1 MDTSLIWEKVNG
13 QGLVNFRNLMDS
25 HFNFLYPQNN
35 NPLSPS
41 KNKSYHGQNLFD
53 IGWMVNFRGYAN
65 FVYCRVTVKGET
77 VKIFETFHGQI
88 CGQD

>member
-35 NPLSPS
+35 NPLSPIQ
-41 KNKSYHGQNLFD
+41 KQELTWQNLFD
-53 IGWMVNFRGYAN
+53 IGWMVNEWYAN
-65 FVYCRVTVKGET
+65 FVYYRVTVQGET
-77 VKIFETFHGQI
+77 VKISETFYGQI

>member
-53 IGWMVNFRGYAN
+53 IGWMVNF
-65 FVYCRVTVKGET
+65 
-77 VKIFETFHGQI
+77 
-88 CGQD
+88 

>member
-25 HFNFLYPQNN
+25 LFNFQNN

-41 KNKSYHGQNLFD
+41 KKTRATMDKTSLTLGEWS
-53 IGWMVNFRGYAN
+53 IFRGYAN
-65 FVYCRVTVKGET
+65 FVYCRVTVQGET
-77 VKIFETFHGQI
+77 VKISKTFYGQI
-88 CGQD
+88 RGQD